1 MLVASSTCVP
11 TRAAGWMTSA
21 STAPVL
27 PRSIHNRGA
36 RVRRSLLSRRRR
48 LVGARRVVVM
58 TDEPTPR
65 EPTPRDDA
73 DAPTEPGARFR
84 HYVLPEL
91 ELLHAMAR
99 RLTWTS
105 TEAEDLVQDTMLR
118 AFRAI
123 ERFDGRHPRA
133 WVLTILRNTHIN
145 RIRKKRPD
153 LAFDPDATFGRL
165 PADDG
170 RDTVSEDAVN
180 ALGDPDM
187 VAALGELT
195 DDHRAVLALVDVDGL
210 SYREAAELL
219 DVPIGTVMSRLHR
232 ARKNL
237 RTALEQ
243 RGGLGE
249 VAP

>member
-1 MLVASSTCVP
+1 
-11 TRAAGWMTSA
+11 
-21 STAPVL
+21 
-27 PRSIHNRGA
+27 
-36 RVRRSLLSRRRR
+36 
-48 LVGARRVVVM
+48 M
-58 TDEPTPR
+58 TDK
-65 EPTPRDDA
+65 PTPRDDA
-73 DAPTEPGARFR
+73 DAPTEPRARFR
-84 HYVLPEL
+84 HYILPEL

-99 RLTWTS
+99 RLTRTP

-123 ERFDGRHPRA
+123 ERFDGRYPRA
-133 WVLTILRNTHIN
+133 WVLTILRNTHVN

-180 ALGDPDM
+180 AVADPDM
-187 VAALGELT
+187 VAALGGLT

-219 DVPIGTVMSRLHR
+219 EVPIGTVMSRLHR
-232 ARKNL
+232 ARRNL

-243 RGGLGE
+243 RGALGE